1 MYVLVAYLGRVLHGR
16 ELHICRLLVKLTVM
30 HKMQM
35 LCGILGLSISVGVMC
50 LYAQESR
57 DEVIKQQCALK
68 WPHNFQMQAVC
79 IEEQVKGRESL
90 SRPIDPHVSP
100 EEHSM
105 LRSHCE
111 KQWPHDFKM
120 QAYCEEQQITGL
132 RELQSPLPHDMT
144 SKEFSIA
151 MTHCIKEWPDDFKMR
166 ASCLHQQTE
175 ALRKLKGQ

>member
-1 MYVLVAYLGRVLHGR
+1 MRSLFGVSCGPGTTGCPMWIRNVQTLCLV
-16 ELHICRLLVKLTVM
+16 
-30 HKMQM
+30 
-35 LCGILGLSISVGVMC
+35 GLSILPGMTC

-79 IEEQVKGRESL
+79 IEEQVQGRESL
-90 SRPIDPHVSP
+90 SRPVDPHVSP

-105 LRSHCE
+105 LRAHCE
-111 KQWPHDFKM
+111 KKWPDDFKM
-120 QAYCEEQQITGL
+120 RAYCEDQQITGL
-132 RELQSPLPHDMT
+132 RELQSPLPQDMT

-151 MTHCIKEWPDDFKMR
+151 MTHCTKEWPDNFKMR

-175 ALRKLKGQ
+175 ALRKLKRQ

>member
-1 MYVLVAYLGRVLHGR
+1 
-16 ELHICRLLVKLTVM
+16 
-30 HKMQM
+30 
-35 LCGILGLSISVGVMC
+35 
-50 LYAQESR
+50 
-57 DEVIKQQCALK
+57 
-68 WPHNFQMQAVC
+68 
-79 IEEQVKGRESL
+79 
-90 SRPIDPHVSP
+90 
-100 EEHSM
+100 
-105 LRSHCE
+105 
-111 KQWPHDFKM
+111 M